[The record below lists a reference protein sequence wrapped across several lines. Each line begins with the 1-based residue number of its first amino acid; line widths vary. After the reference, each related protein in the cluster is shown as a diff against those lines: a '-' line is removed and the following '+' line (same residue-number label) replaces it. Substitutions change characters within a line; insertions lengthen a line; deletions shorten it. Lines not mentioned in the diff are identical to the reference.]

1 VPCLSKVTR
10 EFLMSRMHTDNI
22 CLLVKNALIM
32 HNTSTGSVLTQTSEI
47 SNFGYVFHV
56 KVVNYI
62 NSFLVTM

>member
-1 VPCLSKVTR
+1 
-10 EFLMSRMHTDNI
+10 MSRMHTDNI